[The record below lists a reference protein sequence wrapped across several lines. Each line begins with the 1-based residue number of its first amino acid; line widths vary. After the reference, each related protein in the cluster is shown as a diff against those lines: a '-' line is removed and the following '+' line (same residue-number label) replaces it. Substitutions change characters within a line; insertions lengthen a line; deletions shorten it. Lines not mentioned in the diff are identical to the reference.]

1 MNSAEPIA
9 HSDETDLFESNKSQ
23 EVSFNN
29 LTLQDPGSKLQKHIF
44 SGICTDCLNSS
55 FLRI

>member
-9 HSDETDLFESNKSQ
+9 HSYETDLFESNKSQ

-29 LTLQDPGSKLQKHIF
+29 FDSPGSRKQTSKTYFLGDVF
-44 SGICTDCLNSS
+44 WSS
-55 FLRI
+55 E